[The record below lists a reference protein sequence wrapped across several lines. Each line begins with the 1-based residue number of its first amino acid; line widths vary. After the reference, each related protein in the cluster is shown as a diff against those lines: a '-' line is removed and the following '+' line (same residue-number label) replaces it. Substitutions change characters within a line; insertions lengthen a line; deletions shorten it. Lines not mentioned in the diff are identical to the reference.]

1 MTPAMCL
8 DPAKAQK
15 KPNPTPNSLQNH
27 EQRRA
32 SAGKSCVGR
41 YTISYTRF
49 LQRILNWARPH
60 FGTQLLNF
68 AQVKPVISPAKME
81 RRRKHVAVAI
91 ADSRIEGYSR
101 RYKRSS

>member
-49 LQRILNWARPH
+49 LQRIPKDAL
-60 FGTQLLNF
+60 
-68 AQVKPVISPAKME
+68 K
-81 RRRKHVAVAI
+81 
-91 ADSRIEGYSR
+91 
-101 RYKRSS
+101 